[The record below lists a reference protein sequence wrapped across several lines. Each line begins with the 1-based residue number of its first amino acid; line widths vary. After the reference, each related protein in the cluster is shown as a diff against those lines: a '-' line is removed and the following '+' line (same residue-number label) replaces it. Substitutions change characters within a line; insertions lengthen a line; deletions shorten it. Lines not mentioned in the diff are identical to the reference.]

1 MKWKPLLGTAGAI
14 FLGLVLLV
22 ATWAKGLEPGAFA
35 EQIRLE
41 ELDFLFSARTVTLLA
56 LALEAGLG
64 TVLLLG
70 LRRSWILIPTT
81 LLVTF
86 FVFLT
91 GRNYWLVMNGL
102 RDPDAA
108 CGCFGSLLERTAGEA
123 FSQDLLL
130 LVPPLLLAFWG
141 RRSGRQVFPWRRLA
155 AAFLA
160 MSGVVFWAGTN
171 TGLQMVDIA
180 AEIGEEIEETDV
192 ELFLPT
198 PEYLLVIEDQVVPE
212 ASIYH
217 CEESVSFLVVNPQ
230 VSHSIL
236 LRIKSQTVE
245 TIASDGVAPQ
255 ADGAITVPSE
265 GVFIPQGKFQV
276 GPEGIAFRVEGVE
289 LRLRSSSS
297 DGG

>member
-35 EQIRLE
+35 EQIQLE
-41 ELDFLFSARTVTLLA
+41 ERDFLFSARTVRLLA

-70 LRRSWILIPTT
+70 LRRIWILIPTT

-123 FSQDLLL
+123 FWQDLLL
-130 LVPPLLLAFWG
+130 LVPPLVLAFWG
-141 RRSGRQVFPWRRLA
+141 RRSGRQAFPWRRLA
-155 AAFLA
+155 VAFLA
-160 MSGVVFWAGTN
+160 MSGVLFWAGTN

-192 ELFLPT
+192 EFFLPT
-198 PEYLLVIEDQVVPE
+198 REYLLVIEDQEVPE
-212 ASIYH
+212 ATIYH

-230 VSHSIL
+230 VSHSVL

-245 TIASDGVAPQ
+245 TIAAELVAPQ
-255 ADGAITVPSE
+255 ADGSMNIPSE
-265 GVFIPQGKFQV
+265 GVFVPQGEFKV
-276 GPEGIAFRVEGVE
+276 GPEGIAFTVEGVQMH
-289 LRLRSSSS
+289 LRGSSSE
-297 DGG
+297 GG